1 MRAARNV
8 VIILALAAVVA
19 FVPGGGNASATVLAG
34 LYMAFL
40 AAITFAIYAFARQ
53 NGMTLASLT
62 ESSRMLL
69 YGGIGLIVLLIA
81 GQDEMLGG
89 GAGSQLIWLLLLG
102 IAIAAIW
109 RVWLEATTY
118 E

>member
-1 MRAARNV
+1 MRGLRNV
-8 VIILALAAVVA
+8 AIVLALAAVVA
-19 FVPGGGNASATVLAG
+19 FIPGGGNASDTVLAA

-40 AAITFAIYAFARQ
+40 AAITFAIYTFARQ
-53 NGMTLASLT
+53 NGTTLAGLA
-62 ESSRMLL
+62 ESSRILL
-69 YGGIGLIVLLIA
+69 YGGLGLIVLLIA
-81 GQDEMLGG
+81 GQDEMLSG

-102 IAIAAIW
+102 VAIAAIW